1 MDATPQNYTASL
13 HYDRRLYK
21 QDIAGSLAHVRMLAR
36 QEIIPEK
43 DAATIENALAEIRTE
58 IESGSFPWREDLE
71 DIHMNIERRLFEKIG
86 DIAGRLHTARSRND
100 QVALD
105 IRMYTKETVGRTLDA
120 LRGLRSALLDQAEAN
135 ARAVMPG
142 YTHMQRAQ
150 PVLFAHHML
159 AYFEMLGRDG
169 ARFRHVRQQS
179 DIMPLGSGALAG
191 VPYGVDREWVARE
204 LGFGSVSAN
213 SMDSVADRDFLVDY
227 QSAAAVC
234 MMHLSRMAEELIL
247 WSTDE
252 FSFVRLSD
260 EHTTGS
266 SMMPQ
271 KRNPDIAEIARGKTG
286 RVYGHLIGLLTV
298 LKGLPMTYNRDL
310 QEDKEGFFDTVDT
323 LLSTISV
330 FSEMIGKMQV
340 NADRMRNAARG
351 SYVLATDIADYLVTK
366 GMPFREAHSVVARL
380 SEHAASE
387 GKHFDDLSLDAYRRF
402 SELFDLDVFEITVD
416 TSVADRDVP
425 GGTAFG
431 RVTRAI
437 ADARITLAAEN
448 GG

>member
-43 DAATIENALAEIRTE
+43 DAVTIEKALAEIRTE

-86 DIAGRLHTARSRND
+86 DVAGRLHTARSRND

-120 LRGLRSALLDQAEAN
+120 LRGLRSALLGQAEAN
-135 ARAVMPG
+135 SRAVMPG

-150 PVLFAHHML
+150 PVLFSHHML

-191 VPYGVDREWVARE
+191 VPYSVDREWVARE

-234 MMHLSRMAEELIL
+234 MMHLSRMAEEL
-247 WSTDE
+247 
-252 FSFVRLSD
+252 
-260 EHTTGS
+260 
-266 SMMPQ
+266 
-271 KRNPDIAEIARGKTG
+271 
-286 RVYGHLIGLLTV
+286 
-298 LKGLPMTYNRDL
+298 
-310 QEDKEGFFDTVDT
+310 
-323 LLSTISV
+323 
-330 FSEMIGKMQV
+330 
-340 NADRMRNAARG
+340 
-351 SYVLATDIADYLVTK
+351 
-366 GMPFREAHSVVARL
+366 
-380 SEHAASE
+380 
-387 GKHFDDLSLDAYRRF
+387 
-402 SELFDLDVFEITVD
+402 
-416 TSVADRDVP
+416 
-425 GGTAFG
+425 
-431 RVTRAI
+431 
-437 ADARITLAAEN
+437 
-448 GG
+448 